1 MNESFKS
8 GFATMI
14 GRPNVGKSTLLNYII
29 GEKISIISD
38 KIQTTRQAIQGVY
51 SDTTSQIIFVD
62 TPGIHKPK
70 HQLGSYM
77 VDVSLETINDVDVVL
92 FLVSATDGLGKGDAF
107 IIEKLKAT
115 TKPVFLLINKV
126 DLIQPDDIF
135 PLIEQY
141 KAAYPFEEI
150 IPLSA
155 LNGNNVST
163 LVDLLSSY
171 LPKGPQLF
179 SDEEI
184 TNRSVQ
190 FLISE
195 LIREKALHHTEE
207 EVPHS
212 VNVIVDSMDTFQEHK
227 RHIQATIVIERSSQK
242 GIIIGKQGKM
252 LKRIGREARKD
263 IEILLDEKVYLELWV
278 KVQKD
283 WRNRPSLL
291 QKFGFNEL
299 N

>member
-1 MNESFKS
+1 
-8 GFATMI
+8 
-14 GRPNVGKSTLLNYII
+14 
-29 GEKISIISD
+29 
-38 KIQTTRQAIQGVY
+38 
-51 SDTTSQIIFVD
+51 FVD

-70 HQLGSYM
+70 HRLGSYM
-77 VDVSLETINDVDVVL
+77 VDVSLETISDVDVVL
-92 FLVSATDGLGKGDAF
+92 FLVSATEGFGKGDAF
-107 IIEKLKAT
+107 IIDKLKAT
-115 TKPVFLLINKV
+115 NKPVFLLINKV
-126 DLIQPDDIF
+126 DLIEPDDIF

-141 KAAYPFEEI
+141 KEAYPFQEI

-163 LVDLLSSY
+163 VVDLLTAY
-171 LPKGPQLF
+171 LPEGPQFF

-207 EVPHS
+207 EIPHS
-212 VNVIVDSMDTFQEHK
+212 INVIVDSLDTYQEHK
-227 RHIQATIVIERSSQK
+227 RHIQATIVIERPSQK

-263 IEILLDEKVYLELWV
+263 IEFLIDEKVYLELWV

-291 QKFGFNEL
+291 QK
-299 N
+299 

>member
-1 MNESFKS
+1 MTESFKS
-8 GFATMI
+8 GFATLI
-14 GRPNVGKSTLLNYII
+14 GRPNVGKSTLLNHVI

-38 KIQTTRQAIQGVY
+38 KIQTTRQAIQGIY
-51 SDTTSQIIFVD
+51 SADDAQIIFVD

-70 HQLGSYM
+70 HRLGSYM
-77 VDVSLETINDVDVVL
+77 VDVSLETISDVDVVL
-92 FLVSATDGLGKGDAF
+92 FLVSATEGFGKGDAF
-107 IIEKLKAT
+107 IIDKLKAT
-115 TKPVFLLINKV
+115 NKPVFLLINKV
-126 DLIQPDDIF
+126 DLIEPDDIF

-141 KAAYPFEEI
+141 KEAYPFQEI

-163 LVDLLSSY
+163 VVDLLTVY
-171 LPKGPQLF
+171 LPEGPQFF
-179 SDEEI
+179 SEEEI

-207 EVPHS
+207 EIPHS
-212 VNVIVDSMDTFQEHK
+212 INVIVDSLDTYQEHK
-227 RHIQATIVIERSSQK
+227 RHIQATIVIERPSQK

-252 LKRIGREARKD
+252 LKQIGREARKD
-263 IEILLDEKVYLELWV
+263 IEFLIDEKVYLELWV

-291 QKFGFNEL
+291 QKFGFNE
-299 N
+299 

>member
-1 MNESFKS
+1 MTESFKS
-8 GFATMI
+8 GFATLI
-14 GRPNVGKSTLLNYII
+14 GRPNVGKSTLLNHVI

-38 KIQTTRQAIQGVY
+38 KIQTTRQAIQGIY
-51 SDTTSQIIFVD
+51 SADDAQIIFVD

-70 HQLGSYM
+70 HRLGSYM
-77 VDVSLETINDVDVVL
+77 VDVSLETISDVDVVL
-92 FLVSATDGLGKGDAF
+92 FLVSATEGFGKGDAF
-107 IIEKLKAT
+107 IIDKLKAT
-115 TKPVFLLINKV
+115 NKPVFLLINKV
-126 DLIQPDDIF
+126 DLIEPDDIF

-141 KAAYPFEEI
+141 KEAYPFQEI

-155 LNGNNVST
+155 LNGNNIST
-163 LVDLLSSY
+163 VVDLLTVY
-171 LPKGPQLF
+171 LPEGPQFF
-179 SDEEI
+179 SEEEI

-207 EVPHS
+207 EIPHS
-212 VNVIVDSMDTFQEHK
+212 INVIVDSLDTYQEHK
-227 RHIQATIVIERSSQK
+227 RHIQATIVIERPSQK

-252 LKRIGREARKD
+252 LKQIGREARKD
-263 IEILLDEKVYLELWV
+263 IEFLIDEKVYLELWV

-291 QKFGFNEL
+291 QKFGFNE
-299 N
+299 

>member
-1 MNESFKS
+1 MTESFKS
-8 GFATMI
+8 GFATLI
-14 GRPNVGKSTLLNYII
+14 GRPNVGKSTLLNHVI

-38 KIQTTRQAIQGVY
+38 KIQTTRQAIQGIY
-51 SDTTSQIIFVD
+51 SADDAQIIFVD

-70 HQLGSYM
+70 HRLGSYM
-77 VDVSLETINDVDVVL
+77 VDVSLETISDVDVVL
-92 FLVSATDGLGKGDAF
+92 FLVSATEGFGKGDAF
-107 IIEKLKAT
+107 IIDKLKAT
-115 TKPVFLLINKV
+115 NKPVFLLINKV
-126 DLIQPDDIF
+126 DLIEPDDIF

-141 KAAYPFEEI
+141 KEAYPFQEI

-163 LVDLLSSY
+163 VVDLLTAY
-171 LPKGPQLF
+171 LPEGPQFF

-207 EVPHS
+207 EIPHS
-212 VNVIVDSMDTFQEHK
+212 INVIVDSLDTYQEHK
-227 RHIQATIVIERSSQK
+227 RHIQATIVIERPSQK

-263 IEILLDEKVYLELWV
+263 IEFLIDEKVYLELWV

-291 QKFGFNEL
+291 QKFGFNE
-299 N
+299 